1 MRTIVG
7 LALSA
12 VIAAIA
18 WFTVG
23 QGILDKINESNERS
37 GGGGPQEER
46 TVSENQLAPIV
57 KRLRAEVGSEA
68 RLVSVTL
75 RPDSAEFEV
84 VQGGRARGYRWR
96 RGSEKLITFEVGGS
110 GQAGQASNA
119 PFPGSLLDTTAPG
132 RIAKTISAR
141 EHGDFHL
148 SIGDLQRADSGKP
161 VWILR
166 GTIGERGVAWYA
178 PPNGSP
184 VRPYD
189 PSSPDLSKGAALGQ
203 CIQGAHGDPARLSRC
218 VSRYSR

>member
-12 VIAAIA
+12 VIAAVA

-23 QGILDKINESNERS
+23 QGIVDKINESNERS

-57 KRLRAEVGSEA
+57 KRLRAEGGSEA
-68 RLVSVTL
+68 RLASVPL

-110 GQAGQASNA
+110 GQAGRGRNA
-119 PFPGSLLDTTAPG
+119 PVPRSPLP
-132 RIAKTISAR
+132 
-141 EHGDFHL
+141 H
-148 SIGDLQRADSGKP
+148 P
-161 VWILR
+161 
-166 GTIGERGVAWYA
+166 A
-178 PPNGSP
+178 PPRG
-184 VRPYD
+184 
-189 PSSPDLSKGAALGQ
+189 
-203 CIQGAHGDPARLSRC
+203 
-218 VSRYSR
+218 